1 MIEQLKRMVRANRLR
16 RRFPTCRF
24 QPGAT
29 VDAASSLGD
38 YAVLFRDAA
47 VLDSSVGAYTYVQAG
62 SALYNAEVG
71 PFCSIAA
78 GVTIGI
84 GAHPTHMVATSP
96 VFYDN
101 QQPLPRFFTRTQVF
115 KEVLPRTVIGAD
127 VWIGQGAMVKAGVR
141 IGPGSVIGANAVVT
155 RDVPP
160 YTVAAGVPCRP
171 IRGRFAE
178 DICRRLLA
186 SRWWE
191 YSESRLAEL
200 TPSFADPEAFLR
212 LVEGKKS

>member
-1 MIEQLKRMVRANRLR
+1 MIEHLKRRVRARRLR
-16 RRFPTCRF
+16 QRFPNCTL
-24 QPGAT
+24 QPGVV

-47 VLDSSVGAYTYVQAG
+47 ILDSSVGAYTYVQAG

-78 GVTIGI
+78 GVTIGL

-101 QQPLPRFFTRTQVF
+101 QQPLPKFFTKTQVF

-127 VWIGQGAMVKAGVR
+127 VWIGQGAMIKAGVR
-141 IGPGSVIGANAVVT
+141 IGPGSVIGAGSVVT
-155 RDVPP
+155 RDIAP

-171 IRGRFAE
+171 IRPRFAE
-178 DICRRLLA
+178 ATCQRLLA

-191 YSESRLAEL
+191 LDESRLAEL
-200 TPSFADPEAFLR
+200 APSFADPEAFLT
-212 LVEGKKS
+212 LVEGKNR